1 MFSGCY
7 AAPAVFIALISTTS
21 DLIRLAG
28 TRENGA
34 EPIGNQGCEGSVDNA
49 AYLWQYPKA
58 NCTLYILKVERR
70 KSYLLL

>member
-21 DLIRLAG
+21 DLKRLAG

-34 EPIGNQGCEGSVDNA
+34 QPIGNQGCEGCS
-49 AYLWQYPKA
+49 
-58 NCTLYILKVERR
+58 R
-70 KSYLLL
+70 